1 MFIVD
6 TKNILILIIG
16 LLNVILGFVVYLKNR
31 HNPSNFWFFMMC
43 LFGGGWGVVKAFQLS
58 VMNISWQESVFVK
71 LIYIFGIIAAF
82 SYLMLAY
89 NFPYKSKVYSKKLLS
104 LFYSVPLILVLGAI
118 TGLLQKETDL
128 IVNIVNNVLYRQ
140 VNVFDFSIFAVYF
153 FLYIIFGGSILLNKY
168 RSADGIHKIQIK
180 YLLWATLG
188 TFITTGFV
196 SVVLMLFNI
205 FTYDWLGAVFLLI
218 HFGVAGYLIF
228 IKPKAIR

>member
-6 TKNILILIIG
+6 IKNILILIIG

-58 VMNISWQESVFVK
+58 VMNIFWQESVFVK

-104 LFYSVPLILVLGAI
+104 LFYVVPLVLVSGAI
-118 TGLLQKETDL
+118 TGLLQKETDS
-128 IVNIVNNVLYRQ
+128 IINNILYRQ
-140 VNVFDFSIFAVYF
+140 VNVFDFSIFAIYF
-153 FLYIIFGGSILLNKY
+153 FLYIIFGGSILLKKY

-188 TFITTGFV
+188 TFIITGFV
-196 SVVLMLFNI
+196 SVVLPFFNI

-218 HFGVAGYLIF
+218 HFSVVGYLIF

>member
-6 TKNILILIIG
+6 IKNILILIIG

-58 VMNISWQESVFVK
+58 VMNIFWQESVFVK

-104 LFYSVPLILVLGAI
+104 LFYVVPLVLVSGAI
-118 TGLLQKETDL
+118 TGLLQKETDS
-128 IVNIVNNVLYRQ
+128 IINNILYRQ
-140 VNVFDFSIFAVYF
+140 VNVFDFSIFAIYF
-153 FLYIIFGGSILLNKY
+153 FLYIIFGGSILLKKY

-218 HFGVAGYLIF
+218 HFSVVGYLIF